1 MIVLPP
7 LFVTRMKKL
16 LEDEASLFFNSYEF
30 SRTLGLRVNTLKIS
44 VEDFLTVSPFHLQ
57 PIPWAP
63 TGFYYAEEDS
73 PGKHVYHT
81 AGLYYIQEPSAMA
94 IAPALAPSPGERV
107 LDLCAAPGGKTS
119 HLAAY
124 MQGKGILVTNEF
136 SASRAKVLAENVERL
151 GLRNTIVLNETPQ
164 KLASVFAGWFD
175 RILVDAPCSG
185 EGMFRKDPQTCDEW
199 SPENVAYCAFR
210 QLDILE
216 EAAKMLR
223 PGGKLVYSTCTFAPE
238 ENESLLD
245 NFLNRHPDF
254 NLLPFPNAEL
264 FSPGEPQWGN
274 GRDELKLSVRL
285 WPHRLQG
292 EGHFSALLQKSD
304 GPESRPSRLQTKVP
318 ADATSLLQSFVR
330 ENLIEFELEGQW
342 LLQGDHLYLLP
353 SDLPNIKSLR
363 WVRPGLHVGELK
375 KKRLEP
381 SHTLAMTLHA
391 SDAVRHVSFPADDP
405 AIHRYLRG
413 ESLPSDAPDG
423 WTLVCVDQ
431 YALGWG
437 KTVQN
442 TLKNHYPKGLRE
454 K

>member
-1 MIVLPP
+1 MIALPP
-7 LFVTRMKKL
+7 LFVTRMTEL
-16 LEDEASLFFNSYEF
+16 LGDETGPFLTSYEF
-30 SRTLGLRVNTLKIS
+30 PRTLGLRVNTLKIS

-63 TGFYYAEEDS
+63 TGFYYDEADS

-107 LDLCAAPGGKTS
+107 LDLCAAPGGKTT

-124 MQGKGILVTNEF
+124 MQGKGILVSNEF
-136 SASRAKVLAENVERL
+136 SASRAKILAENVERL

-164 KLASVFAGWFD
+164 KLASIFAGWFD

-185 EGMFRKDPQTCDEW
+185 EGMFRKDPQSCDEW

-210 QLDILE
+210 QKNILE

-223 PGGKLVYSTCTFAPE
+223 PGGKLVYSTCTFATE

-254 NLLPFPNAEL
+254 NLLPFPNTEL

-274 GRDELKLSVRL
+274 GRDELKLAVRL

-304 GPESRPSRLQTKVP
+304 GPESRPSRFQTKVS
-318 ADATSLLQSFVR
+318 ADAMTLFQSFIR
-330 ENLIEFELEGQW
+330 DNLTEFELDGQW

-353 SDLPNIKSLR
+353 VDLPNIKSLK
-363 WVRPGLHVGELK
+363 WVRPGLHVGVLK

-381 SHTLAMTLHA
+381 SHTLAMTLGV
-391 SDAVRHVSFPADDP
+391 SDVMRHISLQADDP
-405 AIHRYLRG
+405 AVSRYMRG
-413 ESLPSDAPDG
+413 ESLSLNTPDG

-431 YALGWG
+431 YPLGWG
-437 KTVQN
+437 KTVQG
-442 TLKNHYPKGLRE
+442 TLKNHCPKGLRIP
-454 K
+454 